1 MQTPTKQ
8 IRPPWLLLSTESE
21 SASEVKA
28 ANRIIT
34 HEQRKRF
41 QAALG
46 NEAGYF
52 QVRSCL
58 RTGS

>member
-1 MQTPTKQ
+1 MRDANEANTAAVAAA
-8 IRPPWLLLSTESE
+8 RVLNH
-21 SASEVKA
+21 SASEVT